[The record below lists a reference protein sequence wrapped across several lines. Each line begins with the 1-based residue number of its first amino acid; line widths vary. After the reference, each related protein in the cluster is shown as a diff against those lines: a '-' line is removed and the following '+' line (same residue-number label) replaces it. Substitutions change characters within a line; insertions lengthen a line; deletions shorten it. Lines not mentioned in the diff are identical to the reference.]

1 MQSDL
6 YSEVEMK
13 KTCILLS
20 QENFRYFSSLGSI
33 MNLYHS
39 AALLAKSV
47 NLLYNLTSC
56 IKKV

>member
-1 MQSDL
+1 
-6 YSEVEMK
+6 MK

-20 QENFRYFSSLGSI
+20 QENFRYFISLGSY
-33 MNLYHS
+33 LYHS

-56 IKKV
+56 IKKCDSKFLYANQ

>member
-1 MQSDL
+1 
-6 YSEVEMK
+6 MK

-47 NLLYNLTSC
+47 NLLYNQTSC